1 MEKSQPDYRFSLWEQ
16 ALTSLEPELK
26 AVLDVK
32 CNKRQ
37 ILALAIDTAEETKRL
52 CMQKRWKYK
61 KANGDVIIVRDV
73 CEKIISWMQKFKDA
87 GDIAVQ
93 FDPMHASLP
102 WAGVRFL
109 LQVASSDKEIFGSMT
124 EGLEKVSHLITRYAI
139 FEDLYLQPDSALN
152 EDLEEAITALY
163 ADILVYIGKAKKYFQ
178 KSTAGRIL
186 HSSFQIGSSQ
196 GLSSI
201 ALREVKLSELA
212 RLADAMNDRQERKG
226 LGAIENVLKS
236 LELPMARFMEQTA
249 LFSKKLQKDKYH
261 SILRWLSAVPYTQ
274 HQQMHDDQRV
284 PGTGQWLLEH
294 PQYLQWKRS
303 SVSSILLL
311 HGTLGSGKTMLA
323 SSVIA
328 STLAEHA
335 GQPFPV
341 AFGYFYC
348 ARNAYEIERSDP
360 DEIMR
365 SIIRQLALLPQD
377 QTIRDPVVAEYERR
391 QATAELDGFDIPK
404 LRISECLQIV
414 LDLTASNPAVIVID
428 ALDECQ
434 DLRRYDLLQAL
445 IRIVQD
451 SSSVVKI
458 FVTSRTDN
466 STLMHLSAS
475 EKIEV
480 LQHEVKE
487 DLEAFVQD
495 ALTSAILSKQL
506 LNGILRPKFQAEL
519 KRTLLQNAQGIFII
533 PKLQLQTL
541 CKMKLEADVR
551 EAAKRFSQASLGLIY
566 ESIYV
571 NIFQSERWARKAA
584 SRIFAWLL
592 CMHEPLKTSALV
604 EAVTEDRGPL
614 EDLNA
619 AQILEA
625 CSGLVVVDAKLD
637 ALRFAHVSVQDFLQ
651 AKPHFSDSEANAVA
665 ALSCLEACIR
675 GPLILEP
682 PSAFFT
688 YATIYW
694 AAHCR
699 RVFTNNDNIE
709 VTEKLRTFI
718 WDDEEGTVAA
728 SFDDWIS
735 EACSVFTALAP
746 HHPMKPLF
754 EAISSQTNTPLFVA
768 CFSGLYTILSDV
780 LDLQD
785 PCDWDQRNR
794 AGHTGLYLASRFG
807 HYQIVKFLVDKGVDI
822 NVSCGTYGSPLQA
835 ACFAGHVEIAQLLLE
850 LKANPKIGGKF
861 KNALEAALTGDHE
874 DICKLLLAS
883 GFSITEQ
890 QEYSATLRQAAYNGL
905 ANIVRVLCNDY
916 RNTFAQD
923 ESAKA
928 MAIQAAVYK
937 GHRRTLQRLLV
948 EEHQDLAILKI
959 ALQVAALGGQN
970 AMVEALLAKE
980 VDVNC
985 LGHYGTP
992 LRAAALKGHESTVQL
1007 LLENGANI
1015 NEPTPLGSALQAAAF
1030 KGHTSV
1036 VFVLLRSGA
1045 NVKQEGGH
1053 YGCALQAAAFRGHN
1067 RVIELLVSAGATI
1080 SQAGMFEDAFQA
1092 AVQGGQDTA
1101 VRQFLAAGYEAPQRA
1116 YSMMH
1121 FAERGLMR
1129 WSFLSKVK
1137 PRLTRQTQFQDSKQP
1152 SLVQGHPNNSGR
1164 PSLADVFAG
1173 GQFVTGEETN
1183 FNNGDSYST
1192 PHRDVNRHES
1202 NLLVTACSKGFKA
1215 VAKTLL
1221 DERTAVGVYEH
1232 NIFDAFQAAAEKGHE
1247 EIVMYLNESEETLS
1261 VHKMWDFKRTEV
1273 IESAAYGG
1281 HLSVVEYLIMNER
1294 TNRDIDP
1301 DLQAAMASA
1310 ASGDHPRLVSR
1321 IFDIIDGFGSAEKS
1335 CKCREKALLTAA
1347 GSGSNSVIKLVLE
1360 NPYTDLL
1367 GTKQGTIV
1375 ESNALPK
1382 IAEDLYDESNAV
1394 IRSEKEATFSID
1406 ILGEALTAACES
1418 NKQAFHNILDV
1429 IPEGSL
1435 LPREHE
1441 GLIEGI
1447 ARAGN
1452 YDMLTSWFAKALLP
1466 FNADTLLLA
1475 VRTASLHGESEFLRQ
1490 ILETPLDPADQ
1501 KPVFELLF
1509 IEACRGGHTELAD
1522 MLLQKGIDVNARI
1535 KIPKAPDGGY
1545 FPTALEVVLE
1555 SFTVSDNHI
1564 DQSERKPVLPMLLDK
1579 GASLSAD
1586 EVPRLIE
1593 FVSQHAGPAELDSLV
1608 NTAVARN
1615 LWMGDLGRALEKAAM
1630 RSHKSFPVVEILVKA
1645 GAILDAP
1652 RAEACVSTILE
1663 HQEDDDYSS
1672 IEEFM
1677 NGPGNTLKY
1686 LMSTHEDISARGKGF
1701 DRMLEVATAA
1711 GDREFVEMLIRRGV
1725 DVNSEGVRFG
1735 SALQAAAWI
1744 GDLEMLKLLI
1754 SSGANVKVVDGC
1766 MTALR
1771 RAVLAGHLE
1780 VVKQLLH
1787 EKADVTDDLIFFPC
1801 GSGDN
1806 EMLQLL
1812 ISSGAD
1818 LNATQDKASD
1828 YELFSAANHLLHA
1841 MLEQE
1846 DKYTPIC
1853 KASYHGKALTVRL
1866 LLDAGASVNNFAL
1879 YCASYRG
1886 HEEIV
1891 RWLLE
1896 YKAQLYLHGGKPENA
1911 LRAACLGKHKS
1922 ITSLLLRSLT
1932 EAVRFRVAC
1941 EDALSEIYRGK
1952 DEDMFQ
1958 HMIDH
1963 DVVPTSTALALAAGA
1978 GFASTVKRLLDEN
1991 PEIDPDEKTGYGTPL
2006 GAAAYGCFPEIV
2018 NLLLIHGA
2026 DPMLTDPKRG
2036 LPIRAALE
2044 GMLQRDIG
2052 ETYRSARFGNVLKC
2066 IKACESLVQSLR
2078 REIAAA
2084 DTLDVEGHGDLL
2096 LMAASIGSRTLVQ
2109 LLLDAGADVNTRGG
2123 ERETVLKAVM
2133 GSGDDPFYYGGPF
2146 QYHGWW
2152 DSDDDRLMSIE
2163 SRLALFDY
2171 LLERGADPDL
2181 AFGDGTTPLQYAC
2194 SNRGMPFP
2202 YANIPPNLGWG
2213 EYASAAFADLL
2224 IKHGARTDGYGE
2236 PGVPVLLERLRDR
2249 WRAVLMV
2256 QPGSPTKVK
2265 YRRMEWPF
2273 HRGQ

>member
-1 MEKSQPDYRFSLWEQ
+1 
-16 ALTSLEPELK
+16 
-26 AVLDVK
+26 
-32 CNKRQ
+32 
-37 ILALAIDTAEETKRL
+37 
-52 CMQKRWKYK
+52 
-61 KANGDVIIVRDV
+61 
-73 CEKIISWMQKFKDA
+73 
-87 GDIAVQ
+87 
-93 FDPMHASLP
+93 
-102 WAGVRFL
+102 
-109 LQVASSDKEIFGSMT
+109 
-124 EGLEKVSHLITRYAI
+124 
-139 FEDLYLQPDSALN
+139 
-152 EDLEEAITALY
+152 
-163 ADILVYIGKAKKYFQ
+163 
-178 KSTAGRIL
+178 
-186 HSSFQIGSSQ
+186 
-196 GLSSI
+196 
-201 ALREVKLSELA
+201 
-212 RLADAMNDRQERKG
+212 
-226 LGAIENVLKS
+226 
-236 LELPMARFMEQTA
+236 
-249 LFSKKLQKDKYH
+249 
-261 SILRWLSAVPYTQ
+261 
-274 HQQMHDDQRV
+274 
-284 PGTGQWLLEH
+284 
-294 PQYLQWKRS
+294 
-303 SVSSILLL
+303 
-311 HGTLGSGKTMLA
+311 
-323 SSVIA
+323 
-328 STLAEHA
+328 
-335 GQPFPV
+335 
-341 AFGYFYC
+341 
-348 ARNAYEIERSDP
+348 
-360 DEIMR
+360 
-365 SIIRQLALLPQD
+365 
-377 QTIRDPVVAEYERR
+377 
-391 QATAELDGFDIPK
+391 
-404 LRISECLQIV
+404 
-414 LDLTASNPAVIVID
+414 
-428 ALDECQ
+428 
-434 DLRRYDLLQAL
+434 
-445 IRIVQD
+445 
-451 SSSVVKI
+451 
-458 FVTSRTDN
+458 
-466 STLMHLSAS
+466 
-475 EKIEV
+475 
-480 LQHEVKE
+480 
-487 DLEAFVQD
+487 
-495 ALTSAILSKQL
+495 
-506 LNGILRPKFQAEL
+506 
-519 KRTLLQNAQGIFII
+519 
-533 PKLQLQTL
+533 
-541 CKMKLEADVR
+541 MKLEADVR

-566 ESIYV
+566 ENIYV

-604 EAVTEDRGPL
+604 EAVTEDSGPL

-780 LDLQD
+780 LDLQE

-835 ACFAGHVEIAQLLLE
+835 ACFAGHVEIARLLLE

-874 DICKLLLAS
+874 DLCKLLLVS

-890 QEYSATLRQAAYNGL
+890 QEYSAALRQAAYNGL
-905 ANIVRVLCNDY
+905 ANIVRLLCNDY

-970 AMVEALLAKE
+970 AMVEALLAKQ

-992 LRAAALKGHESTVQL
+992 LRAAALMGHESTVQL

-1101 VRQFLAAGYEAPQRA
+1101 VRQFLAAGYEAPQHSKIMQNFR
-1116 YSMMH
+1116 
-1121 FAERGLMR
+1121 RGLTR

-1202 NLLVTACSKGFKA
+1202 SLLVTACSKGFKA

-1221 DERTAVGVYEH
+1221 DQRTAVGVYEH

-1247 EIVMYLNESEETLS
+1247 EIVMYLNESEESLS
-1261 VHKMWDFKRTEV
+1261 VHKMRDYKWRGV

-1321 IFDIIDGFGSAEKS
+1321 IFEIIDGFGSAEKS

-1360 NPYTDLL
+1360 NPYTGLL

-1375 ESNALPK
+1375 ESNAAPK
-1382 IAEDLYDESNAV
+1382 IAEDPYDESNAV

-1418 NKQAFHNILDV
+1418 NKQAFHTILDV

-1435 LPREHE
+1435 LLREQE

-1475 VRTASLHGESEFLRQ
+1475 VRTASLHGDSEFLRQ

-1545 FPTALEVVLE
+1545 LPTALEVVLE
-1555 SFTVSDNHI
+1555 SFTVPDNHI

-1608 NTAVARN
+1608 NTVVARN
-1615 LWMGDLGRALEKAAM
+1615 IWMGDLGRALEKAAM
-1630 RSHKSFPVVEILVKA
+1630 RSHESFPVVEILAKA

-1663 HQEDDDYSS
+1663 HQEDNDYSS

-1677 NGPGNTLKY
+1677 NGLGNTLKY
-1686 LMSTHEDISARGKGF
+1686 LMSTHEDISAKGKGF
-1701 DRMLEVATAA
+1701 GRMLEVATAA

-1744 GDLEMLKLLI
+1744 GDLEILKLLI
-1754 SSGANVKVVDGC
+1754 SSGANVKAVDRC
-1766 MTALR
+1766 KTALEV
-1771 RAVLAGHLE
+1771 AVRAGHLE

-1787 EKADVTDDLIFFPC
+1787 ENADVTDELIFFPC

-1818 LNATQDKASD
+1818 LNATQDEDSA
-1828 YELFSAANHLLHA
+1828 YELLSAANRLIHA

-1853 KASYHGKALTVRL
+1853 KAFYHGKALTVRL

-1891 RWLLE
+1891 GWLLE

-1922 ITSLLLRSLT
+1922 VTSLLLRSLT
-1932 EAVRFRVAC
+1932 EEVRFRVAC
-1941 EDALSEIYRGK
+1941 EDALSDICRGK

-1963 DVVPTSTALALAAGA
+1963 DVVPTSTALTLAAGA
-1978 GFASTVKRLLDEN
+1978 GFASTVKRLLNEN
-1991 PEIDPDEKTGYGTPL
+1991 PEIDPDEETGYGTPL

-2044 GMLQRDIG
+2044 GMLQRDIRETYG
-2052 ETYRSARFGNVLKC
+2052 ETRFGNVLKC
-2066 IKACESLVQSLR
+2066 IKACERLVQSLR

-2084 DTLDVEGHGDLL
+2084 DTLDVEGQGDLL
-2096 LMAASIGSRTLVQ
+2096 LMAASIGSRALVQ
-2109 LLLDAGADVNTRGG
+2109 LLLDAGSDVNTRGG

-2146 QYHGWW
+2146 QYNGWW
-2152 DSDDDRLMSIE
+2152 DSDHDRLMSIE

-2194 SNRGMPFP
+2194 SNRGMPLP
-2202 YANIPPNLGWG
+2202 YDDTNLGWL